1 MHRALE
7 KKIHTGIAAAL
18 AVFLVMAF
26 VAIWQ
31 VAKFPEARMPG
42 FVAVFGSLAYS
53 ALLSYGL
60 LLMRRGSRENGDAG
74 KGLRE
79 AEELNARMIES
90 STDCIALLDVH
101 GRLKVVNSVM
111 WRWIEDI
118 GLQPVEDMPWVET
131 WAGEPRGAAE
141 SVLASAIAGKVGRF
155 QGLCHVR
162 SGEGR
167 WFDVV
172 VTPVCDSEDRPERL
186 LVVARD
192 VTASHSSD
200 EKFRVLFDHSANAHM
215 IFDGTRVLAC
225 NHSAVEMLGFAAQS
239 ELLGLDVAALSPE
252 LQPDGSL
259 SEIKRTESWQLVH
272 EIGHLR
278 YEWRARKWTG
288 EEFPVEITITPVWA
302 DGREVLL
309 AVWNDL
315 TERRLSEVRLRES
328 EQRFEAFMEHSPTL
342 CFIKDDQGRML
353 FINRVMAKAFGVP
366 FEEMVGKH
374 DSDWLPPETARAVME
389 YDRSILASNRA
400 SKQVEMITTSDGRTH
415 EWLVVKF
422 PIISPDGR
430 KFLGGIGMDV
440 REQRKTERALKL
452 SESTF
457 RELFHDAPVAY
468 HELDTEGQVLRVN
481 KTELAL
487 LGYTPEEMITRPIW
501 DFVVEVVSK
510 DAVLAKLKDGTGGG
524 EAFQRTYRHKD
535 GTLIPVLIR
544 DRMLRDASGAICGV
558 RSTMQDI
565 SELKRTEGS
574 LRAAEENYR
583 KIFENAIEGIFQISP
598 DGHFL
603 NANPALAA
611 ILGYGSPSELLAAVS
626 DIGWQIYVQ
635 PARWAE
641 FCAMMERGD
650 PVAEFECEMY
660 RRNGSVIWV
669 SQHARP
675 VCDPDGKVLYYEGAL
690 ENIMAR
696 RQAETAMSEARDAA
710 VESARLKTEFL
721 ANMSHEI
728 RTPMNGIIGMTGL
741 LLDTELTERQR
752 DFADTIVDSSE
763 ALLKIIND
771 ILDFSKIEAGM
782 LTFEE
787 IDFDLNDVAEGVVD
801 LFAGRALSKGI
812 DLSLII
818 ADDVP
823 EVFTGDPGRL
833 RQVLANLVGNALKF
847 TDEGE
852 VRLMVRTGSEHPG
865 GTMLQFEVMD
875 TGIGI
880 SIEQQARLFQAFVQ
894 ADGSTT
900 RRHGGTGLGLA
911 ISRRLVTQ
919 MGGEVWIES
928 EPGKGSRFIFTA
940 LFRRPELVAA
950 RQVRRFDGIRMLLIR
965 QAAER
970 ASVLPQMIESW
981 GAVVELVEGGTEAM
995 EALRRMQR
1003 RDRQIDLVIFDVDVR
1018 CEGGTGIAR
1027 AIRDDASL
1035 AGIKLVRLVSL
1046 NAADDSADRDDTP
1059 VDGQIAKP
1067 IKHRSVYRCLE
1078 DVLKSGLREEV
1089 GVAAHALAAI
1099 EPPRKNTLAALRVLV
1114 AEDSVVNQKVVQ
1126 FQLRKLG
1133 CKVDSVMDGEEAL
1146 LAVRKKSYDLILMDC
1161 QMPRLD
1167 GWETTRRIRQM
1178 EKGRLH
1184 RTWII
1189 AMTAHSLV
1197 GDRERCMEAGMDAY
1211 LSKPVRFGDLAT
1223 ALEQSPAGLRAIPT
1237 AATAATS
1244 AAEKV
1249 VCLER
1254 ISSFRQLEEETG
1266 QTMLVSVIDL
1276 FIERTPPMFKE
1287 ARRAVV
1293 SNDARRVARLAHTMK
1308 GSCSN
1313 FGAHRMLA
1321 ACERLEAAAIGDD
1334 LREGAGMLDEIEREF
1349 RSVRLAL
1356 ENELEVKSS

>member
-1 MHRALE
+1 
-7 KKIHTGIAAAL
+7 
-18 AVFLVMAF
+18 MAF

-31 VAKFPEARMPG
+31 VSKFREARTLG
-42 FVAVFGSLAYS
+42 LVAVFGSLAYS
-53 ALLSYGL
+53 ALLGYAL
-60 LLMRRGSRENGDAG
+60 VLMRRGSREHGDAG

-118 GLQPVEDMPWVET
+118 GLQPVEDLPWVET
-131 WAGEPRGAAE
+131 WAGEPRSAAE

-155 QGLCHVR
+155 QGLCYVR

-167 WFDVV
+167 WYDVV
-172 VTPVCDSEDRPERL
+172 ITPVCDSEDRPERL
-186 LVVARD
+186 LVVSRD

-200 EKFRVLFDHSANAHM
+200 EKFRVLFEHSSNAHL
-215 IFDGTRVLAC
+215 IFDGTTVLSC
-225 NHSAVEMLGFAAQS
+225 NHSAVEMLGFATQS
-239 ELLGLDVAALSPE
+239 ELLGLDVAALSPD

-259 SEIKRTESWQLVH
+259 SEITRTESWQLVH

-278 YEWRARKWTG
+278 YEWQARKWTG

-309 AVWNDL
+309 AVWSDL
-315 TERRLSEVRLRES
+315 TERRLSESRLRES
-328 EQRFEAFMEHSPTL
+328 EQRFKAFMDHSPTL
-342 CFIKDDQGRML
+342 CFIKDDEGRML
-353 FINRVMAKAFGVP
+353 FINRVMSKTFGVP
-366 FEEMVGKH
+366 FEEMVGKN
-374 DSDWLPPETARAVME
+374 DADWLPPETAKAVME

-400 SKQVEMITTSDGRTH
+400 SRQVEMVTTSDGRTH

-422 PIISPDGR
+422 PIVSPDGR

-468 HELDTEGQVLRVN
+468 HELDTEGRVLRVN

-487 LGYTPEEMITRPIW
+487 LGYTAEEMIGRPIW
-501 DFVVEVVSK
+501 DFVFEAVSRE
-510 DAVLAKLKDGTGGG
+510 AVIAKLKGGAGIG
-524 EAFQRTYRHKD
+524 EAFQRTYRCKD
-535 GTLIPVLIR
+535 GASISVLIR
-544 DRMLRDASGAICGV
+544 DRLIRDASGAICGV

-565 SELKRTEGS
+565 SELKRTEVS

-583 KIFENAIEGIFQISP
+583 MIFENAIEGIFQISP

-603 NANPALAA
+603 NANPALAG
-611 ILGYGSPSELLAAVS
+611 ILGYSSPSELLSAVS
-626 DIGWQIYVQ
+626 DIGRQIYVQ

-641 FCAMMERGD
+641 FRMVMERSAS
-650 PVAEFECEMY
+650 VAEFECEMVC
-660 RRNGSVIWV
+660 RNGSMIWV
-669 SQHARP
+669 SKHARP
-675 VCDPDGKVLYYEGAL
+675 VRDPDGKVIYYEGAL
-690 ENIMAR
+690 ENVTAR
-696 RQAETAMSEARDAA
+696 RHAEAAMSEARDSAL
-710 VESARLKTEFL
+710 ESARLKTEFL

-741 LLDTELTERQR
+741 LLDTELTVRQR

-801 LFAGRALSKGI
+801 LFSGRALSEGI
-812 DLSLII
+812 ELSLII
-818 ADDVP
+818 ADEVP
-823 EVFTGDPGRL
+823 DVFTGDPGRL

-852 VRLMVRTGSEHPG
+852 VRVTIRTASEQPG
-865 GTMLQFEVMD
+865 GTMLHFEVMD

-880 SIEQQARLFQAFVQ
+880 SIDQQARLFQAFVQ

-911 ISRRLVTQ
+911 ISRRLVSQ

-928 EPGKGSRFIFTA
+928 EPGKGSRFFFTA
-940 LFRRPELVAA
+940 VFRRPEIAAA
-950 RQVRRFDGIRMLLIR
+950 RKLRRFDGMRMLLVE
-965 QAAER
+965 QTGAR
-970 ASVLPQMIESW
+970 ASVLHPMLESW
-981 GAVVELVEGGTEAM
+981 GAAVKRVESGHEAM
-995 EALRRMQR
+995 KALRKTNGRE
-1003 RDRQIDLVIFDVDVR
+1003 RQFDVVVFDVDVR
-1018 CEGGTGIAR
+1018 CEDGSGIAR
-1027 AIRDDASL
+1027 TIRDDARF
-1035 AGIKLVRLVSL
+1035 AGMKLVRVVSL
-1046 NAADDSADRDDTP
+1046 NTTDDSADRDDTP

-1067 IKHRSVYRCLE
+1067 IKHRSVCRCVADALGAGPREVPLLE
-1078 DVLKSGLREEV
+1078 PHPSL
-1089 GVAAHALAAI
+1089 ALAGI
-1099 EPPRKNTLAALRVLV
+1099 ESPLKNALAALRVLV

-1133 CKVDSVMDGEEAL
+1133 CKVDSVIDGEEAL
-1146 LAVRKKSYDLILMDC
+1146 LAVRKKSYDVILMDC

-1167 GWETTRRIRQM
+1167 GWETTHRIRQM

-1223 ALEQSPAGLRAIPT
+1223 ALEQSPAALRAVST
-1237 AATAATS
+1237 AATP
-1244 AAEKV
+1244 AAENV
-1249 VCLER
+1249 VCLEK
-1254 ISSFRQLEEETG
+1254 ISSFRQIEEETG

-1321 ACERLEAAAIGDD
+1321 ACERLEAAAIGDNM
-1334 LREGAGMLDEIEREF
+1334 REGAGMLDEIEREF

>member
-1 MHRALE
+1 MHRSLE
-7 KKIHTGIAAAL
+7 KKIHIGIAAAL
-18 AVFLVMAF
+18 VAFLAMAL

-31 VAKFPEARMPG
+31 VSKFPEARMLG
-42 FVAVFGSLAYS
+42 LVAVLGSLAYS
-53 ALLSYGL
+53 ILLGYALM
-60 LLMRRGSRENGDAG
+60 LMRRGSRESKDAG
-74 KGLRE
+74 KGLQE

-90 STDCIALLDVH
+90 STDCIALLDVE

-118 GLQPVEDMPWVET
+118 GLEPAEDMPWVET
-131 WAGEPRGAAE
+131 WAGEPRAAAQT
-141 SVLASAIAGKVGRF
+141 VLASAIAGKVGRF

-167 WFDVV
+167 WYDVV
-172 VTPVCDSEDRPERL
+172 VTPVCDADNVPERL
-186 LVVARD
+186 LMVARD

-200 EKFRVLFDHSANAHM
+200 EKFRVLFENSSNAHL
-215 IFDGTRVLAC
+215 IFDATTVLAC
-225 NHSAVEMLGFAAQS
+225 NHSAVEMLGFTNPG
-239 ELLGLDVAALSPE
+239 ELIGLDVAALSPE

-259 SEIKRTESWQLVH
+259 SEIRRTEAWELVREMGHHRFEWQ
-272 EIGHLR
+272 
-278 YEWRARKWTG
+278 ARRWNG
-288 EEFPVEITITPVWA
+288 EEFPVEITLTPVWA

-309 AVWNDL
+309 AVWTDQ
-315 TERRLSEVRLRES
+315 TERRLSETRLRES

-342 CFIKDDQGRML
+342 CFMKDDEGRML
-353 FINRVMAKAFGVP
+353 FINRVMAKAFGTSIG
-366 FEEMVGKH
+366 EMVGRK
-374 DSDWLPPETARAVME
+374 DSEWLPPETAKAVME
-389 YDRSILASNRA
+389 YDRGILANNRA
-400 SKQVEMITTSDGRTH
+400 SKQVEMITTADGRTH

-422 PIISPDGR
+422 PIVSPDGR

-440 REQRKTERALKL
+440 REQRKTERALKA

-468 HELDTEGQVLRVN
+468 HELDTEGRLVRVN

-487 LGYTPEEMITRPIW
+487 LGYTAEEMVGRHVW
-501 DFVVEVVSK
+501 DFCVEAISREKV
-510 DAVLAKLKDGTGGG
+510 AEKLTGGVNIG
-524 EAFQRTYRHKD
+524 EAFQRHFRRKD
-535 GTLIPVLIR
+535 GTEIPILVRDRLIR
-544 DRMLRDASGAICGV
+544 DSSGVVCGI
-558 RSTMQDI
+558 RTTMQDI
-565 SELKRTEGS
+565 SDLKRTEIS

-603 NANPALAA
+603 NANPALAG
-611 ILGYGSPSELLAAVS
+611 ILGYSSPSELLVVVS
-626 DIGWQIYVQ
+626 DIGRQIYVQ

-641 FCAMMERGD
+641 FRTAMARGAA
-650 PVAEFECEMY
+650 VAEFECEMFC
-660 RRNGSVIWV
+660 RDGSVIWV
-669 SQHARP
+669 SKHARP
-675 VCDPDGKVLYYEGAL
+675 VSDPDGKVVYYEGAL
-690 ENIMAR
+690 ENVTAR
-696 RQAETAMSEARDAA
+696 RQAEAAMSEARDAA
-710 VESARLKTEFL
+710 VESARLKAEFL

-741 LLDTELTERQR
+741 LLDTALTVRQR

-787 IDFDLNDVAEGVVD
+787 IDFDLHDVTEGVVD

-812 DLSLII
+812 ELSLIV

-823 EVFTGDPGRL
+823 DVLTGDPGRL

-852 VRLMVRTGSEHPG
+852 VSVMVRKERDEAG
-865 GTMLQFEVMD
+865 GTMLHFEVKD

-880 SIEQQARLFQAFVQ
+880 SIDQQARLFQAFVQ

-911 ISRRLVTQ
+911 ISRRLVSQ

-928 EPGKGSRFIFTA
+928 EPGSGSRFFFTA
-940 LFRRPELVAA
+940 VFRRPEIECE
-950 RQVRRFDGIRMLLIR
+950 RRSRRFDGVRTLLVE
-965 QAAER
+965 QPGAR
-970 ASVLPQMIESW
+970 ASVLPKLIECW
-981 GAVVELVEGGTEAM
+981 GASAERVEGGAAAM
-995 EALRRMQR
+995 KALRATRGQAPKF
-1003 RDRQIDLVIFDVDVR
+1003 DIVIFDVEVR
-1018 CEGGTGIAR
+1018 CDGGVGIAR
-1027 AIRDDASL
+1027 AIRDEAAF

-1046 NAADDSADRDDTP
+1046 NTAEEGADRDETP

-1067 IKHRSVYRCLE
+1067 IKPRSVHRCIA
-1078 DVLKSGLREEV
+1078 DVLKSGHSEEPRGSQPV
-1089 GVAAHALAAI
+1089 PNLV
-1099 EPPRKNTLAALRVLV
+1099 EPLPDNALAALRVLV

-1146 LAVRKKSYDLILMDC
+1146 LAVRKKPYDVILMDC

-1167 GWETTRRIRQM
+1167 GWETSRRIRQM
-1178 EKGRLH
+1178 EKGRTH

-1197 GDRERCMEAGMDAY
+1197 GDRELCMEAGMDAY
-1211 LSKPVRFGDLAT
+1211 LSKPMRFGDLAA
-1223 ALEQSPAGLRAIPT
+1223 ALEQCPAVLRVVPADE
-1237 AATAATS
+1237 AAAQENS
-1244 AAEKV
+1244 VCAEK
-1249 VCLER
+1249 
-1254 ISSFRQLEEETG
+1254 INGFRQLEEDTG
-1266 QTMLVSVIDL
+1266 QSVLVSVIDL
-1276 FIERTPPMFKE
+1276 FVERTPPMFKE
-1287 ARRAVV
+1287 ARRAVM
-1293 SNDARRVARLAHTMK
+1293 SNDGPRVARLAHTLK

-1313 FGAHRMLA
+1313 FGALRMGA
-1321 ACERLEAAAIGDD
+1321 ACDRLEAAAIGADMRNGTALVDD
-1334 LREGAGMLDEIEREF
+1334 VEREF
-1349 RSVRLAL
+1349 NLVRIAL
-1356 ENELEVKSS
+1356 EHELEGKAS

>member
-1 MHRALE
+1 MHRALP
-7 KKIHTGIAAAL
+7 KKIYLGIAVAL
-18 AVFLVMAF
+18 AVFLVMAS

-31 VAKFPEARMPG
+31 VAKFPEARMLG
-42 FVAVFGSLAYS
+42 FVAVFGSMAYS
-53 ALLSYGL
+53 ALLGCAL
-60 LLMRRGSRENGDAG
+60 MLMRRGASENGDSG

-90 STDCIALLDVH
+90 STDCIALLDVQ

-131 WAGEPRGAAE
+131 WAGDPRSAAE

-155 QGLCHVR
+155 QGLCYVR

-167 WFDVV
+167 WYDVV
-172 VTPVCDSEDRPERL
+172 VTPVCDAEDRPERL

-200 EKFRVLFDHSANAHM
+200 EKFRVLFDHSANAHV
-215 IFDGTRVLAC
+215 IFDGTQVFSC
-225 NHSAVEMLGFAAQS
+225 NHAAVEMLGFAGQS

-259 SEIKRTESWQLVH
+259 SEIKRTEIWQLVH
-272 EIGHLR
+272 EIGHYR

-309 AVWNDL
+309 AVWSDL
-315 TERRLSEVRLRES
+315 TERRLSENLLRES
-328 EQRFEAFMEHSPTL
+328 EQRFQSFMDYSPTI

-353 FINRVMAKAFGVP
+353 FINRGMAKAFG
-366 FEEMVGKH
+366 MSQDAIVGK
-374 DSDWLPPETARAVME
+374 DSFDLLPPETAQAVMD
-389 YDRSILASNRA
+389 YDRSILVNNRA
-400 SKQVEMITTSDGRTH
+400 SKQVEMITTGDGRTH

-422 PIISPDGR
+422 PIVSPDGR

-468 HELDTEGQVLRVN
+468 HELDTDGRVLRVN

-487 LGYTPEEMITRPIW
+487 LGYTLDEMITRPIW
-501 DFVVEVVSK
+501 DFVVEVVSR
-510 DAVLAKLKDGTGGG
+510 DAVIAKLKDGTGST
-524 EAFQRTYRHKD
+524 EAFQRTYRRKD

-603 NANPALAA
+603 NANPALAG
-611 ILGYGSPSELLAAVS
+611 ILGYSSPSELLSAVS
-626 DIGWQIYVQ
+626 DIGRQIYVQ

-641 FCAMMERGD
+641 FRMVMERSAS
-650 PVAEFECEMY
+650 VAEFECEIY
-660 RRNGSVIWV
+660 CRNGSIIWV
-669 SQHARP
+669 SKHARP
-675 VCDPDGKVLYYEGAL
+675 VRDPEGKVIYYEGAL
-690 ENIMAR
+690 ENVTAR
-696 RQAETAMSEARDAA
+696 RQAEAAMSEARDSAL
-710 VESARLKTEFL
+710 ESARLKTEFL

-741 LLDTELTERQR
+741 LLDTELTTRQR

-801 LFAGRALSKGI
+801 LFAGRALLKGI
-812 DLSLII
+812 ELSLVI

-823 EVFTGDPGRL
+823 DVLTGDPGRL

-852 VRLMVRTGSEHPG
+852 VRLMIRAEKEHPG
-865 GTMLQFEVMD
+865 GTKLQFEVMD

-880 SIEQQARLFQAFVQ
+880 SIDQQARLFQAFVQ

-911 ISRRLVTQ
+911 ISRRLVSQ
-919 MGGEVWIES
+919 MDGEVWIES
-928 EPGKGSRFIFTA
+928 EPGAGSRFFFTA
-940 LFRRPELVAA
+940 VFRRSAIAA
-950 RQVRRFDGIRMLLIR
+950 VRQLRRFDGVRMLLIE
-965 QAAER
+965 QAGVR
-970 ASVLPQMIESW
+970 ASVLPDVIESW
-981 GAVVELVEGGTEAM
+981 GATVERVEGGTGAM
-995 EALRRMQR
+995 EALRMAPGREQ
-1003 RDRQIDLVIFDVDVR
+1003 QFEIVVFDVDVR
-1018 CEGGTGIAR
+1018 CEDGAGLAR
-1027 AIRDDASL
+1027 TIRDDASL
-1035 AGIKLVRLVSL
+1035 AGIKLVRVVSL
-1046 NAADDSADRDDTP
+1046 NTADDSADRDETP
-1059 VDGQIAKP
+1059 VDGQITKP
-1067 IKHRSVYRCLE
+1067 IKHRNVHRCLE
-1078 DVLKSGLREEV
+1078 DALGSGLHAAV
-1089 GVAAHALAAI
+1089 PLPPFAPLPQVATESPL
-1099 EPPRKNTLAALRVLV
+1099 RSALRSLYVLV

-1146 LAVRKKSYDLILMDC
+1146 LAVRKRTYDVILMDC

-1178 EKGRLH
+1178 EKGRPQ

-1197 GDRERCMEAGMDAY
+1197 GDRERCIEAGMDAY
-1211 LSKPVRFGDLAT
+1211 LSKPMRFGDLAT
-1223 ALEQSPAGLRAIPT
+1223 ALEQTPAAHREI
-1237 AATAATS
+1237 S
-1244 AAEKV
+1244 ADGTLVVANV
-1249 VCLER
+1249 VCREK
-1254 ISSFRQLEEETG
+1254 ISSFRQLEEESG
-1266 QTMLVSVIDL
+1266 QTVLVSVIDL

-1287 ARRAVV
+1287 ARRAVL
-1293 SNDARRVARLAHTMK
+1293 SNDAPRVARLAHTMK

-1321 ACERLEAAAIGDD
+1321 ACARLEAAAIGDD
-1334 LREGAGMLDEIEREF
+1334 MRGGSGLVDEIEREF
-1349 RSVRLAL
+1349 SFVRTAL
-1356 ENELEVKSS
+1356 ENELEAKTS